1 MDPSSSLAP
10 PTPTGLAVSTP
21 PAASAAPRR
30 ARIRWVGLVV
40 FALLATYATLAWT
53 ATLDKG
59 PSFDEGLHLAVGYNL
74 WLNDDYR
81 MEGANGDLVKRW
93 ATLPYLLTKPRFV
106 SDEDRFWKESAPYE
120 VAHRFLFQLGNRP
133 ESLLWQGRAMVA
145 LLGVGAGLL
154 VFFWARSLFGPVGG
168 LISLTAFAFSPNML
182 AFGGIAS
189 TDMSITLTLVAA
201 TWCIWRLLHEI
212 TAARLLMSLAALAL
226 LVLAKPT
233 ALIILPVT
241 AVLVGARLCRRVP
254 LLLRW
259 RDRVWKA
266 GRRRA
271 MLAAFC
277 ALVVL
282 HGMVAWGTIWA
293 HYGFRYEASP
303 EPDDPSLTFFRL
315 EYRDQTPGFLRKTL
329 LWMRESHILPEGFH
343 RGINYLV
350 QSDDETAS
358 FMNGS
363 WTIGGRPEFF
373 PYAIWAKTSPG
384 LLLMIAAGIAAVA
397 LSRGKRARPRAGE
410 SPPRSLGYELIP
422 LFTLIVCYL
431 VVALNEDLNIGHRHV
446 LPIYPAFYI
455 LAGGTALALASRWR
469 KPAACAIGGVLL
481 WGAVESLSLRP
492 NYLAY
497 FSPQVGGPEDGYKRL
512 VDSSLDWGM
521 SLPALQQWLDQ
532 HNPGNKTPTFLAYFG
547 TDSARYQGFRG
558 RLLPGFYDRRPIQG
572 YPYLPGYYAI
582 SATLLQGLYLTA
594 FGEWRKGYEDI
605 YKTMEKR
612 MQELE
617 QLVHKPGA
625 ADIVLNGPDA
635 ERIKET
641 VMVYDALRF
650 ARLCAWLRHNRP
662 PDAHVDHAILI
673 WKLSMDDLR
682 AALLGPPAEL
692 SDEPIPKRQY
702 GRYRPV
708 RD

>member
-1 MDPSSSLAP
+1 M
-10 PTPTGLAVSTP
+10 
-21 PAASAAPRR
+21 
-30 ARIRWVGLVV
+30 

-93 ATLPYLLTKPRFV
+93 ATLPYLLTKPRFL

-133 ESLLWQGRAMVA
+133 EALLWQGRAMVA
-145 LLGVGAGLL
+145 LLGVGTGLL
-154 VFFWARSLFGPVGG
+154 VFFWARSLFGAVGG
-168 LISLTAFAFSPNML
+168 LIALTLFAFSPNML

-189 TDMSITLTLVAA
+189 TDMSITLTLFAA

-212 TAARLLMSLAALAL
+212 TTGRILASLAALAL

-241 AVLVGARLCRRVP
+241 AVLIGARLCRRVP
-254 LLLRW
+254 LVVRW
-259 RDRVWKA
+259 RERTW
-266 GRRRA
+266 GLQRRRT

-282 HGMVAWGTIWA
+282 HGVTAWGTIWA

-303 EPDDPSLTFFRL
+303 EPDDPSLKFFRL
-315 EYRDQTPGFLRKTL
+315 EYRDETPGILRASLAWIRQT
-329 LWMRESHILPEGFH
+329 HVLPEGFH
-343 RGINYLV
+343 RGVNYLLGT
-350 QSDDETAS
+350 DDETVS

-363 WTIGGRPEFF
+363 WTVGGRPEFF

-384 LLLMIAAGIAAVA
+384 LLLMIAAGIATVA
-397 LSRGKRARPRAGE
+397 LTRRQRGNARAADTP
-410 SPPRSLGYELIP
+410 SRSLGYETIP
-422 LFTLIVCYL
+422 LLTLILCYL
-431 VVALNEDLNIGHRHV
+431 MVALNEDLNIGHRHV
-446 LPIYPAFYI
+446 LPIYPAFYV
-455 LAGGTALALASRWR
+455 LAAGTALALASRWR
-469 KPAACAIGGVLL
+469 RPAAILIFGALL
-481 WGAVESLSLRP
+481 WGATESFSVRP

-497 FSPQVGGPEDGYKRL
+497 FAPQVGGPEKGYLRL

-521 SLPALQQWLDQ
+521 SLPALQEWLAQ
-532 HNPGNKTPTFLAYFG
+532 NNPGNKEPSFLAYFG

-594 FGEWRKGYEDI
+594 HGEWRKGYEDI
-605 YKTMEKR
+605 YRMMEKR
-612 MQELE
+612 MQEIE
-617 QLVHKPGA
+617 QLVHRVDLSKLDLKSA
-625 ADIVLNGPDA
+625 EA

-641 VMVYDALRF
+641 IMIYDALRF
-650 ARLCAWLRHNRP
+650 SRLCAWLRHNRP
-662 PDAHVDHAILI
+662 PDAQVDHAILI

-682 AALLGPPAEL
+682 AALTGPPAEL
-692 SDEPIPKRQY
+692 SQEPIPKRQY

>member
-1 MDPSSSLAP
+1 MDSLSAEASP
-10 PTPTGLAVSTP
+10 HAITPTGPANSFAVGSTR
-21 PAASAAPRR
+21 PRV
-30 ARIRWVGLVV
+30 RWVGLLV
-40 FALLATYATLAWT
+40 FALLAIYATLAWT

-93 ATLPYLLTKPRFV
+93 ATLPYLLTKPRFL
-106 SDEDRFWKESAPYE
+106 SEEDRFWKESAPYE
-120 VAHRFLFQLGNRP
+120 VAHRFLFQLGNLP

-145 LLGVGAGLL
+145 LLGVGTGLL
-154 VFFWARSLFGPVGG
+154 VFFWTRSLFGSAGG
-168 LISLTAFAFSPNML
+168 LIALTAFAFSPNML

-189 TDMSITLTLVAA
+189 TDMSITLTLFAA

-212 TAARLLMSLAALAL
+212 TIGRILASLAALAL

-233 ALIILPVT
+233 ALIILPVA
-241 AVLVGARLCRRVP
+241 AVLVGARLCRQAP
-254 LLLRW
+254 LVVRW
-259 RDRVWKA
+259 HKRTW
-266 GRRRA
+266 GLQRRRT
-271 MLAAFC
+271 MLATFC

-282 HGMVAWGTIWA
+282 HGFTAWGTIWA

-303 EPDDPSLTFFRL
+303 EPDDPSLKFFRL
-315 EYRDQTPGFLRKTL
+315 DYRDETPGILSKSLAWVRQT
-329 LWMRESHILPEGFH
+329 HVLPEGFH
-343 RGINYLV
+343 RGVNYLLG
-350 QSDDETAS
+350 SDDETVS

-363 WTIGGRPEFF
+363 WTVGGRLEFF

-384 LLLMIAAGIAAVA
+384 LMFIIVAGVAAVA
-397 LSRGKRARPRAGE
+397 LTRSRRRNSGDEGASRQHP
-410 SPPRSLGYELIP
+410 LGYETIP

-431 VVALNEDLNIGHRHV
+431 IVALNEDLNIGHRHV
-446 LPIYPAFYI
+446 LPIYPAFYV
-455 LAGGTALALASRWR
+455 LAGGTALAFVGRWHA
-469 KPAACAIGGVLL
+469 PAAALVSGALV
-481 WGAVESLSLRP
+481 WGAVESFSVRP
-492 NYLAY
+492 NYLA
-497 FSPQVGGPEDGYKRL
+497 FFGPQVGGPEEGYLRL

-521 SLPALQQWLDQ
+521 SLPALQQWMAKN
-532 HNPGNKTPTFLAYFG
+532 NPGNKEPSFLAYFG

-558 RLLPGFYDRRPIQG
+558 RLLPGFYDRRLIQG

-594 FGEWRKGYEDI
+594 YGEWRKGYEDI
-605 YKTMEKR
+605 YRVMEQR

-617 QLVHKPGA
+617 QIAHRPDLAKLA
-625 ADIVLNGPDA
+625 LNGPNA
-635 ERIKET
+635 ARINET
-641 VMVYDALRF
+641 MMVYDALRF

-662 PDAHVDHAILI
+662 PDAHVDHSILI

-682 AALLGPPAEL
+682 AALVGPPAEL
-692 SDEPIPKRQY
+692 SQEPIPKRQY
-702 GRYRPV
+702 GRHRPV